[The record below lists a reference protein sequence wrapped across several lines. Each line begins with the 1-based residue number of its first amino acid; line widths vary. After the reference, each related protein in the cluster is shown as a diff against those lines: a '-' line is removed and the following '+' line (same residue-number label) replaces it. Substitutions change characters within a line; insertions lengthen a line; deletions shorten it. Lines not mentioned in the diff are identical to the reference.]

1 MSDPM
6 VSRRPRPLDRDP
18 DHVLD
23 PRFEGWI
30 RQAIHGQDRRSAL
43 VAATALL
50 AQNVGADR
58 ISVLVPVG
66 RRRLRIVAG
75 SDAETVGDLIVAL
88 ERYPELEQVIRSR
101 QPVLV
106 EDVEADELVGR
117 VRGSLRSS
125 GVRSIA
131 AVPLSLADTIGVLR
145 AVSTSHRLTRHE
157 LQLLQTAAASVESA
171 FATAEAGSPDPT
183 DSGWKQL
190 AVRALGTVIE
200 VALDGRVVEVH
211 AGRGN
216 PLAVPQTVRGRSLFE
231 LLPELAADPD
241 DRTFLEL
248 VDGVQL
254 AERRVMALTLP
265 DRPPQ
270 LVQVVSSLHG
280 AVARGLRIGLF
291 AVHAPETDVLA
302 ELIHRLPLPLLTL
315 AGPQDTV
322 MYANPAALALLSD
335 QSASVTGTP
344 LSSLISSRGPT
355 LVTLTTR
362 PVPVAA
368 LRSSIPA
375 GAGWSMVALLDL
387 SRLVEAE
394 SRGAALRAK
403 VVHQRGTVDELL
415 RERDDFDEIRSSF
428 LSASAHELKTP
439 LTVIQSY
446 LEAVLEDIGEGLT
459 DEQRSFLEIALR
471 SSLRLRRL
479 VIDLVDLAAID
490 SGKIPLDIGRV
501 EVGPVVDAVCRQ
513 MSELA
518 RRSSIDV
525 ARALPDVPVAARAD
539 AGRVEQI
546 MLNLVDNALKFT
558 PRGGSV
564 VIRGR
569 SRADSVRLEV
579 CDSGIGIPAD
589 RVDLLFHEF
598 SRLPDPDG
606 KVRPGSGLGLAISR
620 RLALAMGGR
629 IEVESSPGEGS
640 TFTLHLPRWPE

>member
-1 MSDPM
+1 
-6 VSRRPRPLDRDP
+6 
-18 DHVLD
+18 
-23 PRFEGWI
+23 
-30 RQAIHGQDRRSAL
+30 
-43 VAATALL
+43 
-50 AQNVGADR
+50 
-58 ISVLVPVG
+58 
-66 RRRLRIVAG
+66 
-75 SDAETVGDLIVAL
+75 
-88 ERYPELEQVIRSR
+88 
-101 QPVLV
+101 
-106 EDVEADELVGR
+106 
-117 VRGSLRSS
+117 
-125 GVRSIA
+125 
-131 AVPLSLADTIGVLR
+131 
-145 AVSTSHRLTRHE
+145 
-157 LQLLQTAAASVESA
+157 
-171 FATAEAGSPDPT
+171 
-183 DSGWKQL
+183 
-190 AVRALGTVIE
+190 
-200 VALDGRVVEVH
+200 
-211 AGRGN
+211 
-216 PLAVPQTVRGRSLFE
+216 
-231 LLPELAADPD
+231 
-241 DRTFLEL
+241 
-248 VDGVQL
+248 
-254 AERRVMALTLP
+254 
-265 DRPPQ
+265 
-270 LVQVVSSLHG
+270 
-280 AVARGLRIGLF
+280 
-291 AVHAPETDVLA
+291 
-302 ELIHRLPLPLLTL
+302 
-315 AGPQDTV
+315 